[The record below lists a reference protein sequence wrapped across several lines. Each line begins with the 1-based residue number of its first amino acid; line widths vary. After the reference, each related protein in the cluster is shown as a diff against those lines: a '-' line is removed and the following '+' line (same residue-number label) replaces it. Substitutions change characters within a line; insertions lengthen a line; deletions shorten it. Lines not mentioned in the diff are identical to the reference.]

1 MGTFNYRV
9 FKEEELVGE
18 ESNGVPIYEEVY
30 TIRQVGYDE
39 EGKPINYTSKP
50 YWPIGNTTK
59 ELVENIGQIMAAFS
73 KSVLT
78 KEDFK

>member
-9 FKEEELVGE
+9 FKEDEQVEPNV
-18 ESNGVPIYEEVY
+18 NEEVY
-30 TIRQVGYDE
+30 TIRVVGCDNK
-39 EGKPINYTSKP
+39 GKPINYGEP

-59 ELVENIGQIMAAFS
+59 ELIEDIGQMMIAFS
-73 KSVLT
+73 KPILT